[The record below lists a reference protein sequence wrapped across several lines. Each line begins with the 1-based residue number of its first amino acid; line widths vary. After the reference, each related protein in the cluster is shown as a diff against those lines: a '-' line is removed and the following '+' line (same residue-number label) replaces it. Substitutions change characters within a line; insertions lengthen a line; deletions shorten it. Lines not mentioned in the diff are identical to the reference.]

1 MFYGILSS
9 ANGQGIFDC
18 KGGEPMEV
26 QQVDSLGTVWY
37 RGRKLRRGI
46 TTGTCAAA
54 AAKGAALLLVS
65 GQEQERV
72 QVKLPGHKEL
82 AVPLKRNEKLAEG
95 AMAVVIKD
103 GGDDPDNTHGLPIVA
118 KVWLQPGT
126 EIEIR
131 GGPGVGVV
139 TKPGLPVPPGEA
151 AINPI
156 PRQMIVNN
164 VAEVLGEQGAV
175 IEISVPGGEQAAQKT
190 MNPQLG
196 ITGGIS
202 ILGTTGIVEP
212 MSEERFKSSL
222 LSRVKQVKALGFST
236 IVLVPGRT
244 GEKVAV
250 RQFSVPEEMVAQMS
264 NFVGFMLEAAV
275 QEGFKSILLLGHIGK
290 LVKVAGGSFH
300 THNRMSDGRLETMAA
315 WLGVLG
321 APPLLLK
328 QVLEQTTTEGAV
340 ALIRSHGYERL
351 FPLLAEEGEK
361 KCRLYLR
368 GEDVQVGLVLTDLT
382 GGVLGMGRTA
392 EMIGRDIGWQNPLK

>member
-1 MFYGILSS
+1 
-9 ANGQGIFDC
+9 
-18 KGGEPMEV
+18 MEEEY
-26 QQVDSLGTVWY
+26 QQVDSLGSVWY
-37 RGRKLRRGI
+37 RGRRLRRGI

-65 GQEQERV
+65 GQKQERV
-72 QVKLPGHKEL
+72 KVRLPDNQEL
-82 AVPLKRNEKLAEG
+82 TIPLAQNEKLAEA

-118 KVWLQPGT
+118 KVWLKPGT
-126 EIEIR
+126 SIEIK
-131 GGPGVGVV
+131 GGQGVGVV

-151 AINPI
+151 AINPV
-156 PRQMIVNN
+156 PRRMIAAN
-164 VAEVLGEQGAV
+164 VAEVLGDRGALV
-175 IEISVPGGEQAAQKT
+175 EISVPGGETAARKT

-196 ITGGIS
+196 IIGGIS

-212 MSEERFKSSL
+212 MSEERFKASL
-222 LSRVKQVKALGFST
+222 LGRVKQVKALGYST

-244 GEKVAV
+244 GEKTAV

-275 QEGFKSILLLGHIGK
+275 EEGFKSILLLGHIGK

-321 APPLLLK
+321 APPALLTK
-328 QVLEQTTTEGAV
+328 VLEQTTTEGAIE
-340 ALIRSHGYERL
+340 LIKSHGYERL

-361 KCRLYLR
+361 RCRLYLR
-368 GEDVQVGLVLTDLT
+368 GEDVEVGMVLTDLK
-382 GGVLGMGRTA
+382 GELLGMGKTA
-392 EMIGRDIGWQNPLK
+392 EMLGRDLGWQNP

>member
-1 MFYGILSS
+1 
-9 ANGQGIFDC
+9 
-18 KGGEPMEV
+18 MEEEY
-26 QQVDSLGTVWY
+26 QQVDSLGSVWY
-37 RGRKLRRGI
+37 RGRRLRRGI

-65 GQEQERV
+65 GQKQERV
-72 QVKLPGHKEL
+72 KVRLPDNQEL
-82 AVPLKRNEKLAEG
+82 TIPLAQNEKLAEA

-118 KVWLQPGT
+118 KVWLKPGT
-126 EIEIR
+126 SIEIK
-131 GGPGVGVV
+131 GGQGVGVV

-151 AINPI
+151 AINPV
-156 PRQMIVNN
+156 PRRMIAAN
-164 VAEVLGEQGAV
+164 VAEVLGDRGALV
-175 IEISVPGGEQAAQKT
+175 EISVPGGETAARKT

-196 ITGGIS
+196 IIGGIS

-212 MSEERFKSSL
+212 MSEERFKASL
-222 LSRVKQVKALGFST
+222 LGRVKQVKALGYST

-244 GEKVAV
+244 GEKTAV

-275 QEGFKSILLLGHIGK
+275 EEGFKSILLLGHIGK

-321 APPLLLK
+321 APPALLTK
-328 QVLEQTTTEGAV
+328 VLEQTTTEGAIE
-340 ALIRSHGYERL
+340 LIKSHGYERL

-361 KCRLYLR
+361 RCRLYLR
-368 GEDVQVGLVLTDLT
+368 GEDVEVGMVITDLK
-382 GGVLGMGRTA
+382 GELLGMGKTA
-392 EMIGRDIGWQNPLK
+392 EMLGRDLGWQNP